1 MTADGHIPTV
11 LFVDDDPA
19 FLTLV
24 ERALRGEPWRV
35 LTIDEPLRALPLVE
49 WEGVDVLVADI
60 VMPQVDGVELL
71 VRARELFPWIPRLVL
86 SGAADAERAL
96 RAINEGGVL
105 RFLRK
110 PLDMAE
116 LRRAVGAALLQR
128 ERLRPAE
135 AAERAASRRVEA
147 LRDLGSQHPGIVS
160 TELRNGVYTLSEE
173 RLRELERH
181 FRGSR
186 FAGLLPR

>member
-1 MTADGHIPTV
+1 MTTGDLPTV
-11 LFVDDDPA
+11 LFVDDDESL
-19 FLTLV
+19 LTLV
-24 ERALRGEPWRV
+24 ERALKTEPWRV
-35 LTIDEPLRALPLVE
+35 LTTGEPLRALPIVE

-60 VMPQVDGVELL
+60 MMPQVDGVDLL